1 MNSLGQDL
9 RYAVRTLRRNPTFAL
24 VAIAT
29 LAIGIG
35 VNSAIFSVLNA
46 VLVRPLPVSEPDRLV
61 AIWEHNVGRG
71 RDRNVIN
78 GANLAEWTARNDVFS
93 SLGAY
98 YPWAAN
104 LAGGSGDPE
113 RVPAVLVTGSFFR
126 TLAVEAALGRV
137 LRPED
142 AKRGAPDVAVLS
154 DGSWKRRFGADP
166 NVVGRVVSL
175 NDTPTAIVGVM
186 PASFNVPIPGEL
198 WAPVSDET
206 VVGSR
211 GRWLAGIGRLKPGV
225 TVEAARAQM
234 VTIAATLA
242 KEFPDRD
249 TGWSVTVKPL
259 HDDRVEALRPALLA
273 LAGAVGFVLLIAC
286 ANVANLLLARAV
298 GREREVAIRA
308 SIGAGPARL
317 AAQFLPELAL
327 LGTLG
332 AVCGLALGAWAL
344 EGLLALVPPELASL
358 APIRLDATAVAFTL
372 GLSLVSVLLFGLVP
386 ALHLARPALARSL
399 KEGGSGSGSERR
411 TLRQSLVVTEVALA
425 LVLLVGGALLAKS
438 FWRLNQVDPGFAPG
452 GVLTMQMSLS
462 GDRYREDA
470 SQVRFFDDAIAGL
483 GRLPGAASAGAIS
496 YTPLGNQMGMA
507 TTIGIEGEPTPPKG
521 QEPVADV
528 RIVAGR
534 AFEALGIPVR
544 DGRVFS
550 EHDTATSAPVVVV
563 NESLARRFW
572 PGRSAVGQ
580 RLRLLGQEKVSEIV
594 GVVADV
600 RLTALDTEARSTLY
614 FWSAQAP
621 TGAMT
626 LAVRSRGPIA
636 ALAVPA
642 RAALGA
648 LDPGLPVAEIRSL
661 EDVVGRSLVAQR
673 FVLVLIA
680 VFAATALGLAGLG
693 LYGVL
698 THAVNRRRTEVGL
711 RLALGAR
718 PVDIRRMI
726 LGEGLRLTLVG
737 AVLGL
742 LAAIALARGL
752 SSLLFDVSPADP
764 WAYAGVA
771 ALVCAASIVA
781 AWLPARRAER
791 CDPMQALRGD

>member
-9 RYAVRTLRRNPTFAL
+9 RYAVRMLRRNPTFAL
-24 VAIAT
+24 VAVAT
-29 LAIGIG
+29 LAVGIG

-46 VLVRPLPVSEPDRLV
+46 VLLRPLPVSEPERLV
-61 AIWEHNVGRG
+61 AVWEHNVVRG
-71 RDRNVIN
+71 RDRNVVN

-104 LAGGSGDPE
+104 LTDGIGDPE
-113 RVPAVLVTGSFFR
+113 RVPAVLVTGTFFR
-126 TLAVEAALGRV
+126 TLAVEAALGRA

-142 AKRGAPDVAVLS
+142 AKQGAPDVAVLS

-175 NDTPTAIVGVM
+175 NDKPTTIVGVM
-186 PASFNVPIPGEL
+186 PATFNVPIAGEL
-198 WAPVSDET
+198 WAPVSEET
-206 VVGSR
+206 VQGSR
-211 GRWLAGIGRLKPGV
+211 GRWLAAVARLKPGV

-234 VTIAATLA
+234 LAIAATLE

-249 TGWSVTVKPL
+249 TGWSVTVTPL
-259 HDDRVEALRPALLA
+259 HEDRVQALRPALIA

-308 SIGAGPARL
+308 SIGAGPGRL
-317 AAQFLPELAL
+317 AAQFLTESAV

-332 AVCGLALGAWAL
+332 AVCGLALGAWVLAV
-344 EGLLALVPPELASL
+344 LLALVPPELAAL

-399 KEGGSGSGSERR
+399 KEGGAGSGQDRKR
-411 TLRQSLVVTEVALA
+411 LRQGLVVAEVSLA
-425 LVLLVGGALLAKS
+425 LVLLVGGVLLAKS
-438 FWRLNQVDPGFAPG
+438 FWRLNQVDPGFAPS
-452 GVLTMQMSLS
+452 GVLTMQVSLS
-462 GDRYREDA
+462 GDRYKEDA
-470 SQVRFFDDAIAGL
+470 SQSRFFDDAIA
-483 GRLPGAASAGAIS
+483 RLSQMPGAASAGAIS

-507 TTIGIEGEPTPPKG
+507 TTIGIEGQPTPPKG

-544 DGRVFS
+544 DGRAFS
-550 EHDTATSAPVVVV
+550 ERDTATSAPVVMV

-580 RLRLLGQEKVSEIV
+580 RVRMLGQETVSEIV

-600 RLTALDTEARSTLY
+600 RLTALDREVRSTLY

-626 LAVRSRGPIA
+626 LAVRSRGPLE
-636 ALAVPA
+636 ALVPSA
-642 RAALGA
+642 RAQLAA
-648 LDPGLPVAEIRSL
+648 LDPGLPVAEVRSL
-661 EDVVGRSLVAQR
+661 EEVVSRSLVQPR
-673 FVLVLIA
+673 FVLILIA
-680 VFAATALGLAGLG
+680 VFALTALGLAALG

-698 THAVNRRRTEVGL
+698 AHAVSRRQAEVGV

-718 PVDIRRMI
+718 PADIRRMI
-726 LGEGLRLTLVG
+726 LGEGLRLTLIG
-737 AVLGL
+737 
-742 LAAIALARGL
+742 AAIGVVAAAALSRGL
-752 SSLLFDVSPADP
+752 GSLLFGVSPADP
-764 WAYAGVA
+764 VAYVAVA
-771 ALVCAASIVA
+771 ALVCAASLLA

-791 CDPMQALRGD
+791 CDPMQALRAD